1 MARFEMVTC
10 ADGFTVSIQAVA
22 QLQRTKNRYQPRI
35 RKCGTWLPQQ
45 PCIFIK
51 DYAEDP
57 RDLTG
62 TVYGYVPAHIVR
74 KMIAAHG
81 GIVSVNAHHWWNL
94 ADVQESAVGHFLG
107 TPGGVVAYSTLTR
120 SLRCT
125 KLLG

>member
-10 ADGFTVSIQAVA
+10 ADGFSVSIQAGKFNYSEPKTDTSHAYESVE
-22 QLQRTKNRYQPRI
+22 LGYPSR
-35 RKCGTWLPQQ
+35 

-81 GIVSVNAHHWWNL
+81 GIVSGECPPLV
-94 ADVQESAVGHFLG
+94 ESG
-107 TPGGVVAYSTLTR
+107 
-120 SLRCT
+120 
-125 KLLG
+125 

>member
-10 ADGFTVSIQAVA
+10 ADGFSVSIQASRSNYCEP
-22 QLQRTKNRYQPRI
+22 RTDTSNAYESVELGYPNR
-35 RKCGTWLPQQ
+35 

-81 GIVSVNAHHWWNL
+81 GIVSGECPPLV
-94 ADVQESAVGHFLG
+94 ESG
-107 TPGGVVAYSTLTR
+107 
-120 SLRCT
+120 
-125 KLLG
+125 

>member
-10 ADGFTVSIQAVA
+10 ADGFSVSIQAGKFNYSESKTDTSHAYESVE
-22 QLQRTKNRYQPRI
+22 LGFPNS
-35 RKCGTWLPQQ
+35 

-57 RDLTG
+57 DDLTY

-81 GIVSVNAHHWWNL
+81 GIVSGECPPLV
-94 ADVQESAVGHFLG
+94 ESG
-107 TPGGVVAYSTLTR
+107 
-120 SLRCT
+120 
-125 KLLG
+125 

>member
-10 ADGFTVSIQAVA
+10 ADGFSVSIQASRSNYCEP
-22 QLQRTKNRYQPRI
+22 RTDASPAYESVELGYPNR
-35 RKCGTWLPQQ
+35 

-74 KMIAAHG
+74 KMISAHG
-81 GIVSVNAHHWWNL
+81 GIVSGECPPLV
-94 ADVQESAVGHFLG
+94 E
-107 TPGGVVAYSTLTR
+107 
-120 SLRCT
+120 
-125 KLLG
+125 